1 MFDLLV
7 VKVNNN
13 THRTELQIRLE
24 AFLTSS
30 VAYNRVC
37 TYTSQSG
44 GVLSIVGWTQLY
56 TYTSQHNYTQL
67 FIHS

>member
-1 MFDLLV
+1 MFDPLV

-30 VAYNRVC
+30 VAYNRVHIQVKVVV
-37 TYTSQSG
+37 YY
-44 GVLSIVGWTQLY
+44 L
-56 TYTSQHNYTQL
+56 
-67 FIHS
+67 